1 MNTAQKKISDN
12 KWFKFL
18 IAFAVF
24 FIVTVPFRYSYSFT
38 SITEI
43 RPATALCPFFGLIY
57 GIPGVLGCA
66 VANLVADIMFGIKPE
81 IYFLSFPI
89 QFLIGY
95 IPYFLCFNIKFKKKF
110 VPVITKRSNFET
122 PKLDN
127 TRHVIKYLI
136 IMLVDML
143 ITSFLLGFVMHL
155 FGYGDIISKSTSIV
169 FFNNLDFSCILGM
182 PLIIGY
188 NYFTTKKKFSLNE
201 RMIIFFMAFTFI
213 ATLTVGYSVYKIM
226 SEVSGDFTTI
236 WYHIYFH
243 CAGTI
248 NVFILAGIIL
258 LIYLEK
264 NVTIPI
270 QTLSEIAIDY
280 VKESEE
286 KPDPTKITTYCA
298 IYEKDSSEVG
308 NLAKSYSYMVT
319 QLDKY
324 IDNLKEITAKEEHD
338 KAELNVAAQIQGSLL
353 PSIFPPFP
361 DRTEFD
367 IFASMTP
374 AKEVGGDFYDFFFID
389 DDHLALVIADVSGK
403 GIPAS
408 IFMAISKTHI
418 KFKAQAGEISPSK
431 IITHVNNQLSINN
444 TSMHFVTVWMA
455 VIEVSTGKGYAI
467 NAGHE
472 HPVLKRANG
481 KFELVKYRH
490 SFCVGTIEG
499 YAYQEHE
506 FKLDPGDRLFVY
518 TDGVPEATDANN
530 ELYGTDRM
538 LDALNQEPDVSNE
551 QLLKNVKSSVD
562 KFVGEAPQFD
572 DLTMLGFTY
581 YGRKDV

>member
-1 MNTAQKKISDN
+1 M
-12 KWFKFL
+12 
-18 IAFAVF
+18 
-24 FIVTVPFRYSYSFT
+24 
-38 SITEI
+38 
-43 RPATALCPFFGLIY
+43 
-57 GIPGVLGCA
+57 
-66 VANLVADIMFGIKPE
+66 
-81 IYFLSFPI
+81 
-89 QFLIGY
+89 
-95 IPYFLCFNIKFKKKF
+95 
-110 VPVITKRSNFET
+110 
-122 PKLDN
+122 
-127 TRHVIKYLI
+127 
-136 IMLVDML
+136 
-143 ITSFLLGFVMHL
+143 
-155 FGYGDIISKSTSIV
+155 
-169 FFNNLDFSCILGM
+169 
-182 PLIIGY
+182 
-188 NYFTTKKKFSLNE
+188 
-201 RMIIFFMAFTFI
+201 
-213 ATLTVGYSVYKIM
+213 
-226 SEVSGDFTTI
+226 
-236 WYHIYFH
+236 
-243 CAGTI
+243 
-248 NVFILAGIIL
+248 
-258 LIYLEK
+258 
-264 NVTIPI
+264 
-270 QTLSEIAIDY
+270 
-280 VKESEE
+280 
-286 KPDPTKITTYCA
+286 
-298 IYEKDSSEVG
+298 
-308 NLAKSYSYMVT
+308 
-319 QLDKY
+319 
-324 IDNLKEITAKEEHD
+324 
-338 KAELNVAAQIQGSLL
+338 L